1 MKRTKLRSMSFFSL
15 IALLLF
21 VTSLDAQ
28 MRGRESERGLRGD
41 GPRRAEIHN
50 ELNLT
55 EEQETKLT
63 ALSAEHQKAMIDK
76 RAALQKARL
85 DIRAEMVKDQPD
97 MQAVEKMIRNREAL
111 RSEMQLNRV
120 QHWNEI
126 REMLTPEQREIWNQ
140 HKRSIGE
147 RGMRWDGRRGGRD
160 FQHRR
165 R

>member
-1 MKRTKLRSMSFFSL
+1 MKLTKLRSMSLLSL
-15 IALLLF
+15 AALLLF
-21 VTSLDAQ
+21 ATSLDAQ
-28 MRGRESERGLRGD
+28 MRGRDSERGFRGD

-63 ALSAEHQKAMIDK
+63 ALRTEHQKAMIDK

-85 DIRAEMVKDQPD
+85 DIRTEMVKDQPD
-97 MQAVEKMIRNREAL
+97 MQAIERMIKNRETL
-111 RSEMQLNRV
+111 RSEMQLNQV
-120 QHWNEI
+120 KHWNEI
-126 REMLTPEQREIWNQ
+126 REILTPEQREIWNQ
-140 HKRSIGE
+140 HKRSFGE
-147 RGMRWDGRRGGRD
+147 RGARWDGRRGGRD